1 MVVGLGTD
9 STATHAVDKI
19 GELLHQGKL
28 KNIVGIPTSKTT
40 HDQAVSLG
48 IPLSDLDSH
57 PVIDLAIDGADE
69 VDPSMNLKKRVERA
83 CKKFIVIVDESKLMT
98 LLGGQWS
105 GYADFP
111 DLFKDC
117 GCVAKLRTCYEKHN
131 GNCIIDLYF
140 KKDIGDMEV
149 ASNRILRLIA
159 GVVEQG
165 MFLDMATTV
174 IIVGKH
180 GVTIKNK

>member
-1 MVVGLGTD
+1 MAVGFPQFKPSSMENILSSLSPTSVGLTQDELKKMAANKSVEFVKSGMVIGLGTD

-69 VDPSMNLKKRVERA
+69 VDPSMNLVK
-83 CKKFIVIVDESKLMT
+83 
-98 LLGGQWS
+98 G
-105 GYADFP
+105 
-111 DLFKDC
+111 
-117 GCVAKLRTCYEKHN
+117 
-131 GNCIIDLYF
+131 
-140 KKDIGDMEV
+140 
-149 ASNRILRLIA
+149 
-159 GVVEQG
+159 
-165 MFLDMATTV
+165 
-174 IIVGKH
+174 
-180 GVTIKNK
+180 

>member
-1 MVVGLGTD
+1 MVWLCRLKLCPFVGN
-9 STATHAVDKI
+9 
-19 GELLHQGKL
+19 LLQ
-28 KNIVGIPTSKTT
+28 I
-40 HDQAVSLG
+40 
-48 IPLSDLDSH
+48 
-57 PVIDLAIDGADE
+57 
-69 VDPSMNLKKRVERA
+69 
-83 CKKFIVIVDESKLMT
+83 
-98 LLGGQWS
+98 
-105 GYADFP
+105 DFP

-174 IIVGKH
+174 MIVGKH

>member
-1 MVVGLGTD
+1 MVVGFPQFKPSSMENILSSLSPTSVGLTQDELKKIAANKSVEFVKSGMVVGLGTD

-69 VDPSMNLKKRVERA
+69 VDPSMNLVK
-83 CKKFIVIVDESKLMT
+83 
-98 LLGGQWS
+98 G
-105 GYADFP
+105 
-111 DLFKDC
+111 
-117 GCVAKLRTCYEKHN
+117 
-131 GNCIIDLYF
+131 
-140 KKDIGDMEV
+140 
-149 ASNRILRLIA
+149 
-159 GVVEQG
+159 
-165 MFLDMATTV
+165 
-174 IIVGKH
+174 
-180 GVTIKNK
+180 

>member
-1 MVVGLGTD
+1 MAVGFPQFKPSSMENILSSLSPTSVGLTQDKLKKIAANKSVEFVKSGMVVGLGTD

-69 VDPSMNLKKRVERA
+69 VDPSMNLVK
-83 CKKFIVIVDESKLMT
+83 
-98 LLGGQWS
+98 G
-105 GYADFP
+105 
-111 DLFKDC
+111 
-117 GCVAKLRTCYEKHN
+117 
-131 GNCIIDLYF
+131 
-140 KKDIGDMEV
+140 
-149 ASNRILRLIA
+149 
-159 GVVEQG
+159 
-165 MFLDMATTV
+165 
-174 IIVGKH
+174 
-180 GVTIKNK
+180 

>member
-1 MVVGLGTD
+1 MDVGFPQFKPSSMENILSSLSPTSVGLTQDEFKKIAANKSVEFVKSGMVVGLGTD

-69 VDPSMNLKKRVERA
+69 VDPYMNLVKGWGVFVER
-83 CKKFIVIVDESKLMT
+83 KK
-98 LLGGQWS
+98 G
-105 GYADFP
+105 
-111 DLFKDC
+111 
-117 GCVAKLRTCYEKHN
+117 
-131 GNCIIDLYF
+131 
-140 KKDIGDMEV
+140 
-149 ASNRILRLIA
+149 
-159 GVVEQG
+159 
-165 MFLDMATTV
+165 
-174 IIVGKH
+174 
-180 GVTIKNK
+180 

>member
-1 MVVGLGTD
+1 MAVGFPQFKPSSMENILSSLSPTSVGLTQDELKKIAANKSVEFVKSGMVVGLGTD

-69 VDPSMNLKKRVERA
+69 VDPSMNLVKGWGVFVER
-83 CKKFIVIVDESKLMT
+83 KK
-98 LLGGQWS
+98 G
-105 GYADFP
+105 
-111 DLFKDC
+111 
-117 GCVAKLRTCYEKHN
+117 
-131 GNCIIDLYF
+131 
-140 KKDIGDMEV
+140 
-149 ASNRILRLIA
+149 
-159 GVVEQG
+159 
-165 MFLDMATTV
+165 
-174 IIVGKH
+174 
-180 GVTIKNK
+180 

>member
-1 MVVGLGTD
+1 MAVGFPQFKPSSMENILSSLSPTSVGLTQDELKKIAANKSVEFVKSGMVVGLGTD

-69 VDPSMNLKKRVERA
+69 VDPYMNLVKGWGVFVER
-83 CKKFIVIVDESKLMT
+83 KK
-98 LLGGQWS
+98 G
-105 GYADFP
+105 
-111 DLFKDC
+111 
-117 GCVAKLRTCYEKHN
+117 
-131 GNCIIDLYF
+131 
-140 KKDIGDMEV
+140 
-149 ASNRILRLIA
+149 
-159 GVVEQG
+159 
-165 MFLDMATTV
+165 
-174 IIVGKH
+174 
-180 GVTIKNK
+180 

>member
-1 MVVGLGTD
+1 MAVGFPQFKPSSMENILSSLSPTSVGLTQDELKKIAANKSVEFVKSGMVVGLGTD

-69 VDPSMNLKKRVERA
+69 VDPSMNLVK
-83 CKKFIVIVDESKLMT
+83 
-98 LLGGQWS
+98 G
-105 GYADFP
+105 
-111 DLFKDC
+111 
-117 GCVAKLRTCYEKHN
+117 
-131 GNCIIDLYF
+131 
-140 KKDIGDMEV
+140 
-149 ASNRILRLIA
+149 
-159 GVVEQG
+159 
-165 MFLDMATTV
+165 
-174 IIVGKH
+174 
-180 GVTIKNK
+180 

>member
-1 MVVGLGTD
+1 MAVGFPQFKPSSMENILSSLSPTSVGLTQDELKKIAANKSVEFVKSGMVVGLGTD

-69 VDPSMNLKKRVERA
+69 VDSSMNLVK
-83 CKKFIVIVDESKLMT
+83 
-98 LLGGQWS
+98 G
-105 GYADFP
+105 
-111 DLFKDC
+111 
-117 GCVAKLRTCYEKHN
+117 
-131 GNCIIDLYF
+131 
-140 KKDIGDMEV
+140 
-149 ASNRILRLIA
+149 
-159 GVVEQG
+159 
-165 MFLDMATTV
+165 
-174 IIVGKH
+174 
-180 GVTIKNK
+180 

>member
-1 MVVGLGTD
+1 MAVGFPQFKPSSMENILSSLSPTSVGLTQDELKKMAANKSVEFVKSGMVVGLGTD

-69 VDPSMNLKKRVERA
+69 VDPSMNLVK
-83 CKKFIVIVDESKLMT
+83 
-98 LLGGQWS
+98 G
-105 GYADFP
+105 
-111 DLFKDC
+111 
-117 GCVAKLRTCYEKHN
+117 
-131 GNCIIDLYF
+131 
-140 KKDIGDMEV
+140 
-149 ASNRILRLIA
+149 
-159 GVVEQG
+159 
-165 MFLDMATTV
+165 
-174 IIVGKH
+174 
-180 GVTIKNK
+180 

>member
-1 MVVGLGTD
+1 MAVGFPQFKPSSMENILSSLSPTSVGLTQDEPKKIAANKSVEFVKSGMVVGLGTD

-69 VDPSMNLKKRVERA
+69 VDPYMNLVKGWGVFVER
-83 CKKFIVIVDESKLMT
+83 KK
-98 LLGGQWS
+98 G
-105 GYADFP
+105 
-111 DLFKDC
+111 
-117 GCVAKLRTCYEKHN
+117 
-131 GNCIIDLYF
+131 
-140 KKDIGDMEV
+140 
-149 ASNRILRLIA
+149 
-159 GVVEQG
+159 
-165 MFLDMATTV
+165 
-174 IIVGKH
+174 
-180 GVTIKNK
+180 

>member
-57 PVIDLAIDGADE
+57 PVIDLGIDGADE
-69 VDPSMNLKKRVERA
+69 VDPSMNLVK
-83 CKKFIVIVDESKLMT
+83 
-98 LLGGQWS
+98 G
-105 GYADFP
+105 
-111 DLFKDC
+111 
-117 GCVAKLRTCYEKHN
+117 
-131 GNCIIDLYF
+131 
-140 KKDIGDMEV
+140 
-149 ASNRILRLIA
+149 
-159 GVVEQG
+159 
-165 MFLDMATTV
+165 
-174 IIVGKH
+174 
-180 GVTIKNK
+180 

>member
-1 MVVGLGTD
+1 MAVGFPQFKPSSMENILSSLSPTSVGLTQDELKKMAANKSVEFVKSGMVIGLGTD

-69 VDPSMNLKKRVERA
+69 VDPSMNLVKGWGVFVER
-83 CKKFIVIVDESKLMT
+83 KK
-98 LLGGQWS
+98 G
-105 GYADFP
+105 
-111 DLFKDC
+111 
-117 GCVAKLRTCYEKHN
+117 
-131 GNCIIDLYF
+131 
-140 KKDIGDMEV
+140 
-149 ASNRILRLIA
+149 
-159 GVVEQG
+159 
-165 MFLDMATTV
+165 
-174 IIVGKH
+174 
-180 GVTIKNK
+180 